1 VDDLLLIQSA
11 AAEVDLVAGDLPE
24 VRRTEVEV
32 AGGDRLSALVWGDGP
47 PEFVFLH
54 GGSQNAHTWDVVA
67 LLLGRPCV
75 AIDLPGHGQ
84 SSWRADGTYDPRVM
98 CNAVAEAIEHLASP
112 PVLLVGMSLGGLT
125 AIALTARFPA
135 LVEGLVVVDVTPSA
149 GDQLRLPHHPRP
161 AESFASVDEMV
172 ERVYQGGTGRTRE
185 SFRRGVVANSRQRA
199 DGRWVWRWDPAKTA
213 SRHRIEWG
221 HAWSDLGL
229 TRAPLLFVRAGSSR
243 VVRDEDI
250 AQLTRRRPD
259 VELVEIAGAVH
270 SVQGSRPRELAGA
283 LARFRSIH
291 HRSVLRDA
299 PVSSPAMARAS
310 RSTAQT
316 VHSTRA
322 EPDGEALA
330 ERGDKISEILAR
342 QIVRDIGRQHLP
354 PGSMLPPEATM
365 LERFRVGRASLREAL
380 RILETYGLITIKPG
394 PGGGPVVREVT
405 AKEFARTS
413 TFYFHLHGGTL
424 GDLLE
429 ARRAMEPLMARLA
442 AGRRDR
448 AALAKFTADFTAS
461 REAFERGDDET
472 GNHLVGE
479 FHAEIAGA
487 SGNRILDLFGQ
498 SLRELYSERLES
510 RMIGRND
517 SKKVIDEHQ
526 AIHDAI
532 VEGRADDAERLM
544 AAHMATFERLSRKAI
559 PGLLDDVLDWR

>member
-1 VDDLLLIQSA
+1 MDDRLLIQSA
-11 AAEVDLVAGDLPE
+11 AAEAGISARALPD
-24 VRRTEVEV
+24 VRRTEVAL
-32 AGGDRLSALVWGDGP
+32 AGDDRLSALLWGEGP
-47 PEFVFLH
+47 PEYVFLH

-75 AIDLPGHGQ
+75 AFDLPGHGQ
-84 SSWRADGTYDPRVM
+84 SSWRPDGTYDPRIM
-98 CNAVAEAIEHLASP
+98 CDAVAEAIPYVAPP
-112 PVLLVGMSLGGLT
+112 PVFLVGMSLGGLT
-125 AIALTARFPA
+125 AIALTARFPG
-135 LVEGLVVVDVTPSA
+135 LVEGLVVVDVTPAA
-149 GDQLRLPHHPRP
+149 GDQLRLPRRPRP
-161 AESFASVDEMV
+161 ADSFASVEEMV
-172 ERVYQGGTGRTRE
+172 ERVYEGRTGRSRE

-213 SRHRIEWG
+213 SRHRIKWG
-221 HAWSDLGL
+221 AAWSDVSM
-229 TRAPLLFVRAGSSR
+229 TTAPLLFVRAGSSR

-250 AQLTRRRPD
+250 AEFRRRRPD
-259 VELVEIAGAVH
+259 AEVVEIPGAVH
-270 SVQGSRPRELAGA
+270 SVQGSRPRELAHE
-283 LARFRSIH
+283 LARFRAIH
-291 HRSVLRDA
+291 HRSALRDA
-299 PVSSPAMARAS
+299 PVSSPAMARTS

-316 VHSTRA
+316 AQSARA
-322 EPDGEALA
+322 DPDGDALA

-354 PGSMLPPEATM
+354 PGTMLPPEATM

-394 PGGGPVVREVT
+394 PGGGPVVRKVT

-413 TFYFHLHGGTL
+413 TFYFHLHGATL

-472 GNHLVGE
+472 GNRLVGE

-487 SGNRILDLFGQ
+487 SGNRILDLFGE

-517 SKKVIDEHQ
+517 SKKVIDEHG

-532 VEGRADDAERLM
+532 VEGRAEDAERLM